1 MALLRSAPVFF
12 MELTA
17 EDYYRLKKIYPFE
30 PKSPGEARYI
40 TEQRRR
46 RKMKLH
52 LAKERGYG
60 EIKPL
65 WNAILTLRRGKFT
78 FEEMAIVLETD
89 IDTILFEWDRIQQNA
104 Q

>member
-1 MALLRSAPVFF
+1 

-17 EDYYRLKKIYPFE
+17 EDYYRLAKIYPFE
-30 PKSPGEARYI
+30 PQYPGEARYI

-60 EIKPL
+60 DIKPL
-65 WNAILTLRRGKFT
+65 WSAILTLRRGKFT
-78 FEEMAIVLETD
+78 FEEMTIVLETYLE
-89 IDTILFEWDRIQQNA
+89 TIEREWERIKENA
-104 Q
+104 R